1 MRVPLYQHVLFKDL
15 QQYLRRDQYL
25 DGYNEREKAYIR
37 KNLGLDDIKASTK
50 ATELPYNDLR
60 LLIKDKQLDPGSVY
74 IINDFRTIYQ
84 SKEIQEGKYVS
95 YGKTIHPSNVYQI
108 VSVAAT
114 EDRLFPQVLILDHEL
129 WEVKYDATQQILDDG
144 QKTMGRIYYLSD
156 ENNNTAN
163 YDFKNVLINTTE
175 GLKYTFDKNGQENSQ
190 NCSNN
195 NITNCNNVIFLDDCK
210 NNVIYG
216 NNVVV
221 KHKLANFV
229 GTLENTTIEAEFDD
243 DTIKQSVLF
252 NDKYYIDY
260 LDLETLTHQFYATTN
275 TDSIYISQ

>member
-25 DGYNEREKAYIR
+25 DGYDEREKAYIR
-37 KNLGLDDIKASTK
+37 RNLGLDNIKASTQS
-50 ATELPYNDLR
+50 TELSYNDLR
-60 LLIKDKQLDPGSVY
+60 LLIRDKQLNPGSVY

-84 SKEIQEGKYVS
+84 SKEKIDDKYVS
-95 YGKTIHPSNVYQI
+95 YGKDIHPSDIYQI

-114 EDRLFPQVLILDHEL
+114 EERLFPQVLILGHEL

-156 ENNNTAN
+156 ENNNTAS
-163 YDFKNVLINTTE
+163 YDFKNVLINTTD
-175 GLKYTFDKNGQENSQ
+175 GLKYTFNKNGSENSQ

-195 NITNCNNVIFLDDCK
+195 NIINCNNVVFLDDCK

-216 NNVVV
+216 NNIVV
-221 KHKLANFV
+221 KHKLCNFV
-229 GTLENTTIEAEFDD
+229 GTLNNTSIEEEFDD

-252 NDKYYIDY
+252 NGTYYIDY

>member
-216 NNVVV
+216 NNIVV

>member
-95 YGKTIHPSNVYQI
+95 YGKTIHPSNIYQI

>member
-95 YGKTIHPSNVYQI
+95 YGKTIHPSNIYQI

-114 EDRLFPQVLILDHEL
+114 EDRLFPQVLILDHGL

>member
-25 DGYNEREKAYIR
+25 DGYDEREKAYIR
-37 KNLGLDDIKASTK
+37 RNLGLDNIKASTQS
-50 ATELPYNDLR
+50 TELSYNDLR
-60 LLIKDKQLDPGSVY
+60 LLIRDKQLNPGSVY

-84 SKEIQEGKYVS
+84 SKEKVDDKYVS
-95 YGKTIHPSNVYQI
+95 YGKDVHPSDIYQI

-114 EDRLFPQVLILDHEL
+114 EERLFPQVLILGHEL

-156 ENNNTAN
+156 ENNNTAS
-163 YDFKNVLINTTE
+163 YDFKNVLINTTD
-175 GLKYTFDKNGQENSQ
+175 GLKYTFDKDGSENSQ

-195 NITNCNNVIFLDDCK
+195 NIINCNNVVFLDDCK

-216 NNVVV
+216 NNIVV
-221 KHKLANFV
+221 KHKLCNFV
-229 GTLENTTIEAEFDD
+229 GTLNNTSIEEEFDD

-252 NDKYYIDY
+252 NGIYYIDY